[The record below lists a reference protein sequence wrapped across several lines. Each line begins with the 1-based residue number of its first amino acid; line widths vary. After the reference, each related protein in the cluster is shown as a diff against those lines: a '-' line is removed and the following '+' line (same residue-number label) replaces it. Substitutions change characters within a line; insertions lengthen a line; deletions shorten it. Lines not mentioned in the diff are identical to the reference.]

1 MLKSAWGQIP
11 LCSSLARSDALVS
24 LRVSRYTVS
33 PCLRGKILWIIP
45 EYNVG
50 ESIDILT
57 IEVGS
62 TITKANGFRFLP
74 EGGFAHVAQGYAK
87 TSVLMGDV
95 GVGVAEAIANLERAF
110 GGSIGRPET
119 FVNSSAAGG
128 LRMTVHGLTYSMTA
142 RAAHE
147 ASLGAGAIV
156 KKVTAGALESYEL
169 EELRDINP
177 NIILLAGGVEFGEK
191 TTVLRNAEKLAALRL
206 PAPVVYAGN
215 SALHRPIQQ
224 LFHDAGIELLIAE
237 NVFPDVDVLNIEP
250 LRQLIHEV
258 FSKNIVHA
266 PGMAK
271 FEGMSTW
278 GILPTP
284 GAVLRGA
291 ELFAEAMGDC
301 LVFDVG
307 GATTDVHSVTD
318 GNREYRMMATEPEPR
333 AKRTVEGDLGV
344 FVNAANI
351 VHLTGDPVWENRMT
365 DLQAMPTTDRQKEL
379 TRWLCSRAVDIG
391 ARRHAG
397 QVSDLYTP
405 TGKKQIVKGK
415 DLTAIKWVVATGGA
429 LTRVEGAADCLRS
442 VCTGANKHLLPPPD
456 ARILIDKDYRFSA
469 LGTIA
474 QAYPADVKLT
484 FEAWVAAESRT

>member
-1 MLKSAWGQIP
+1 MPS
-11 LCSSLARSDALVS
+11 
-24 LRVSRYTVS
+24 
-33 PCLRGKILWIIP
+33 
-45 EYNVG
+45 
-50 ESIDILT
+50 SIDILT

-74 EGGFAHVAQGYAK
+74 GGGFEHVAQGFSK
-87 TSVLMGDV
+87 TSVARGDV
-95 GVGVAEAIANLERAF
+95 GIGVAEAEAELERDL
-110 GGSIGRPET
+110 GSPLGRPET

-156 KKVTAGALESYEL
+156 KKVTAGALDDYDLDEIRE
-169 EELRDINP
+169 INP
-177 NIILLAGGVEFGEK
+177 NIVLLAGGVEFGEK
-191 TTVLRNAEKLAALRL
+191 TIVLKNAERLASLGL
-206 PAPVVYAGN
+206 PVPVVYAGN
-215 SALHRPIQQ
+215 SALHRPVRTI
-224 LFHDAGIELLIAE
+224 FREAGMELLIAD
-237 NVFPDVDVLNIEP
+237 NVFPDVDVLNVEP
-250 LRQLIHEV
+250 LRRLIHEV
-258 FSKNIVHA
+258 FGRHIVHA
-266 PGMAK
+266 PGMGR
-271 FEGMSTW
+271 FEGMSAW

-307 GATTDVHSVTD
+307 GATTDVHSVTE
-318 GNREYRMMATEPEPR
+318 GSPEYLAKAVEPEPR

-351 VHLTGDPVWENRMT
+351 VHMSGDAAWEARMA
-365 DLQAMPTTDRQKEL
+365 DLEAMPSTERQKEL

-397 QVSDLYTP
+397 QVTDLYTP
-405 TGKKQIVKGK
+405 TGKRQVVKGK
-415 DLTAIKWVVATGGA
+415 DLSAVKWVVATGGA
-429 LTRVEGAADCLRS
+429 LTRVEGAADCLKA
-442 VCTGANKHLLPPPD
+442 VCRGPGKHLLPPPD
-456 ARILIDKDYRFSA
+456 ARILIDRDYRFSA

-474 QAYPADVKLT
+474 QAYPADVKAT
-484 FEAWVAAESRT
+484 FQAWVRAERP